1 MMIRLTRTGS
11 LAQVGANCQ
20 WPAPLVGPVLLLDKT
35 MKTTWIVC
43 WHGIEEECS
52 CLQDAVDRWDQL
64 DDHGIKA
71 EVFEVFAG
79 ERRRRRMCL

>member
-1 MMIRLTRTGS
+1 
-11 LAQVGANCQ
+11 
-20 WPAPLVGPVLLLDKT
+20 LLDKT

-43 WHGIEEECS
+43 WHGIEEKCS

-79 ERRRRRMCL
+79 ERRRMWL